1 MDEKETVTPAQ
12 NVDLAPE
19 ETKEGRSPRRGVG
32 PSGPEADRPSG
43 LEPAAPGQD
52 AAAPAISTP
61 AKSEATT
68 ETAATNEETASGD
81 LSARSTTSA
90 TTPATL
96 DLNELQECSP
106 EKLNALAR
114 KLDLHVYPARSRHHH
129 IFDMVSAALTRGWSV
144 TAEGFLEQE
153 GESVGVLRSPRLNFL
168 SVPEDVCV
176 PRAIIQQYKLRPGQ
190 LLAGT
195 LRPPQERE
203 KSIVLD
209 KVTTIE
215 GQPAE
220 QWTEPPDF
228 EKLTPQFPQGRIMLE
243 NPRTN
248 SISARAVDLLAPLGR
263 GQRGLIVAPPRVGK
277 TILLKEIAKAIRVN
291 HPEIVLILLLV
302 DERPEEV
309 TDLERE
315 VDCHIYHSNFDE
327 SVHRHVQ
334 VAELVLERAKR
345 LVELKKDVVIL
356 LDSITRLS
364 RGYNNLQSSKGR
376 IMSGGVESKALTKPK
391 KFFGSARNVEEGGSL
406 TVLATA
412 LTETGSRMDEVIFEE
427 FKGTGNMEL
436 HLDRAL
442 QEKRLYPAIHP
453 LQSATRR
460 EELLY
465 HPDEWERV
473 QLLRKTMAALPPIE
487 AMEKL
492 IENLEA
498 TKTNAELLLSGLK

>member
-1 MDEKETVTPAQ
+1 MDENLENRQ
-12 NVDLAPE
+12 SE
-19 ETKEGRSPRRGVG
+19 ETGATAKR
-32 PSGPEADRPSG
+32 
-43 LEPAAPGQD
+43 PAADQEAVTTVEKGV
-52 AAAPAISTP
+52 
-61 AKSEATT
+61 SE
-68 ETAATNEETASGD
+68 
-81 LSARSTTSA
+81 TSA
-90 TTPATL
+90 TEATPSRTL
-96 DLNELQECSP
+96 HLNELQEFSP
-106 EKLNALAR
+106 DQLNSLAR
-114 KLDLHVYPARSRHHH
+114 ELDVHLFPARSRHQH
-129 IFDMVSAALTRGWSV
+129 IHDVVCAALHRRWTV
-144 TAEGFLEQE
+144 TAEGFLEHT
-153 GESVGVLRSPRLNFL
+153 GDSLGYLRSPRLNFMP
-168 SVPEDVCV
+168 VPEDVCV
-176 PRAIIQQYKLRPGQ
+176 SRTIIQQFKVRPGQ
-190 LLAGT
+190 LLGGT
-195 LRPPQERE
+195 LRLPRDRE
-203 KSIVLD
+203 KMIALD
-209 KVTTIE
+209 QVTTIE

-220 QWTEPPDF
+220 TWTEPVDF
-228 EKLTPQFPQGRIMLE
+228 EKLTPQFPQGRIILE
-243 NPRTN
+243 NPKTN

-315 VDCHIYHSNFDE
+315 IDCQIYHSNFDE
-327 SVHRHVQ
+327 NVQRHVQ

-364 RGYNNLQSSKGR
+364 RGYNNLQPSKGR
-376 IMSGGVESKALTKPK
+376 IMSGGVESKAMTKPK
-391 KFFGSARNVEEGGSL
+391 KFFGSARNAEEGGSL

-436 HLDRAL
+436 HLDRSL

-465 HPDEWERV
+465 HPDEWDRV
-473 QLLRKTMAALPPIE
+473 QVLRKTMAALPPIE

>member
-1 MDEKETVTPAQ
+1 MDEKLEASAS
-12 NVDLAPE
+12 L
-19 ETKEGRSPRRGVG
+19 
-32 PSGPEADRPSG
+32 EADTVDG
-43 LEPAAPGQD
+43 DVGHEPG
-52 AAAPAISTP
+52 STP
-61 AKSEATT
+61 
-68 ETAATNEETASGD
+68 
-81 LSARSTTSA
+81 SA
-90 TTPATL
+90 TDRSL
-96 DLNELQECSP
+96 DLNELQGLP
-106 EKLNALAR
+106 DKKLKALAR
-114 KLDLHVYPARSRHHH
+114 DLDLHLHPARSRHQH
-129 IFDMVSAALTRGWSV
+129 ILDVIRAALSTGGMV
-144 TAEGFLEQE
+144 TAEGFLDQV
-153 GESVGVLRSPRLNFL
+153 SDSFAMLRWPKLNFL
-168 SVPEDVCV
+168 PVPEDVCI
-176 PRAIIQQYKLRPGQ
+176 PRAVIEQYHLRPGQ
-190 LLAGT
+190 KIAGT
-195 LRPPQERE
+195 IRLPGHRE
-203 KSIVLD
+203 KFLTLE
-209 KVTTIE
+209 KLATIE

-220 QWTEPPDF
+220 QWVERSDF
-228 EKLTPQFPQGRIMLE
+228 DKLTPQFPQGRIMLE
-243 NPRTN
+243 NPKTN

-315 VDCHIYHSNFDE
+315 IDCQIYHSNFDE
-327 SVHRHVQ
+327 NVHRHVQ
-334 VAELVLERAKR
+334 VAEMVLERSKR
-345 LVELKKDVVIL
+345 LVEMKQDVVVL

-364 RGYNNLQSSKGR
+364 RGYNSLQPGRGR
-376 IMSGGVESKALTKPK
+376 IMSGGVEAKALTKPK

-412 LTETGSRMDEVIFEE
+412 LTETGSRMDELIFEE

-453 LQSATRR
+453 LLSATRR
-460 EELLY
+460 EDLLY

-473 QLLRKTMAALPPIE
+473 QNLRKTMAALPPIE

-498 TKTNAELLLSGLK
+498 TKTNAELLLSGLR